1 LTRLT
6 LGSGPQLR
14 HEDPASLKDIVNLVQ
29 EKTKGKE
36 KTMT

>member
-1 LTRLT
+1 MGVI
-6 LGSGPQLR
+6 GSGAQLR
-14 HEDPASLKDIVNLVQ
+14 TDDPASLKDIVNLVQ